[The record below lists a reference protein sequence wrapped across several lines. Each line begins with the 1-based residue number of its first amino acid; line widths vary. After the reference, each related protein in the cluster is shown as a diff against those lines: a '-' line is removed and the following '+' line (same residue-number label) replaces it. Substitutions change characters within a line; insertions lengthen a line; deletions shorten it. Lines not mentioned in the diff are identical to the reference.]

1 MSRHLPAIAAV
12 AALAATRSRLTS
24 DSSGNG
30 ARQRARTDPKRCN
43 QRKGNPVKTPS
54 LALALLLGS
63 LASASAHV
71 SLQPSQA
78 IVGASFK
85 TALVVPHGCA
95 GSATTR
101 LTVTIPEGVIAVK
114 PTPKPGW
121 TIEMV
126 KAPYQ
131 QSYKPMHGDPVA
143 EGVRQISWSGRL
155 DDGLYDEF
163 SFVGTVTDTLSGRE
177 TLSFPTIQACE
188 QGTSNWT
195 EIAADG
201 ESPHTLKSPAPVLRL
216 VSDRAPG
223 AAVQAGDL
231 VVTQA
236 WSRATPSGAKVASGY
251 LTIENKG
258 TAPDRLLGGSSD
270 AAAKVEVH
278 EMATRDGVMTMRSL
292 DGGLSIAPG
301 ATVKLAPNGY
311 HLMLTD
317 ITKPL
322 KLGDTVTVTLDF
334 EKAGKKAVTL
344 RVLGIGAKE
353 PDSSVPSDGTMD
365 HEKMDHGKMKM

>member
-1 MSRHLPAIAAV
+1 MKPPL
-12 AALAATRSRLTS
+12 LT
-24 DSSGNG
+24 
-30 ARQRARTDPKRCN
+30 
-43 QRKGNPVKTPS
+43 
-54 LALALLLGS
+54 LALLLGS

-71 SLQPSQA
+71 SLQPSRA

-95 GSATTR
+95 GSATIR

-126 KAPYQ
+126 KGPYQ

-155 DDGLYDEF
+155 DDGFYDEF
-163 SFVGTVTDTLSGRE
+163 SFVGTVSDTLSGRE

-188 QGTSNWT
+188 QGTFNWT

-201 ESPHTLKSPAPVLRL
+201 ESPHALKSPAPVLRL
-216 VSDRAPG
+216 VSDRTPD
-223 AAVQAGDL
+223 AAAQAGDL
-231 VVTQA
+231 VVKQA
-236 WSRATPSGAKVASGY
+236 WSRPTPAGAKVASGY

-278 EMATRDGVMTMRSL
+278 EMATKDGVMTMREL
-292 DGGLSIAPG
+292 EGGLAIAPG
-301 ATVKLAPNGY
+301 TTVKLAPGGY

-317 ITKPL
+317 IKKPL
-322 KLGDTVTVTLDF
+322 RQGDTVTVTLSF
-334 EKAGKKAVTL
+334 EKAGKKDVTFS
-344 RVLGIGAKE
+344 VLGMGAKA
-353 PDSSVPSDGTMD
+353 PDGSDGAVDHDHMHMDMKNMDMKGMD
-365 HEKMDHGKMKM
+365 HSKMKM

>member
-1 MSRHLPAIAAV
+1 MK
-12 AALAATRSRLTS
+12 TRSLTL
-24 DSSGNG
+24 
-30 ARQRARTDPKRCN
+30 
-43 QRKGNPVKTPS
+43 V
-54 LALALLLGS
+54 LLLGP
-63 LASASAHV
+63 LASASAHIT
-71 SLQPSQA
+71 LQPSQA

-85 TALVVPHGCA
+85 IALVVPHGCA

-114 PTPKPGW
+114 PAPKPGW

-126 KAPYQ
+126 KGPYQ

-155 DDGLYDEF
+155 DDGFYDEF
-163 SFVGTVTDTLSGRE
+163 AFVGTVTDILSGRE

-195 EIAADG
+195 EIAAG
-201 ESPHTLKSPAPVLRL
+201 GQNPHALKSPAPVLRL
-216 VSDRAPG
+216 VSDQAPN
-223 AAVQAGDL
+223 AAAAAQAGDI
-231 VVTQA
+231 VVKQA

-258 TAPDRLLGGSSD
+258 PAPDRLLGGSSD

-278 EMATRDGVMTMRSL
+278 EMATRDGVMTMREL
-292 DGGLSIAPG
+292 EGGLAIAP
-301 ATVKLAPNGY
+301 ATTVKLAPGGY

-322 KLGDTVTVTLDF
+322 KPGDTITVTLDF

-365 HEKMDHGKMKM
+365 HEKMDHSKMKM